1 MKKNQSSS
9 NVLIYFTPTAMKDA
23 NTGRFMFRKIE
34 ATETNALTEK
44 FGDYLTRF
52 KCLHFGE
59 SALTVGAFLEGE
71 PVGIISV
78 YMRPLPAPLDD
89 VRETVIDVLEVDKA
103 HRRQGIARELIN
115 RVEQWAKDY
124 RSLQIRTWCSGEK
137 TDMIKTLYALGYCM
151 CPVKIWV
158 DSRKE
163 EAGGFYAVKQLNSFT
178 RTIL

>member
-1 MKKNQSSS
+1 MKKNQSAS
-9 NVLIYFTPTAMKDA
+9 NVFIYFTPSAAKETNM
-23 NTGRFMFRKIE
+23 GRFTFRKLE
-34 ATETNALTEK
+34 ASDTNVLTEK

-59 SALTVGAFLEGE
+59 GALTIGAFLNGE

-78 YMRPLPAPLDD
+78 YMRFLPSPIDD

-124 RSLQIRTWCSGEK
+124 RALQIRTWCSGEK
-137 TDMIKTLYALGYCM
+137 TDLIKTLYALGYCM

-163 EAGGFYAVKQLNSFT
+163 EAGGFYAVKQLNTFT